1 MGISLGTI
9 AIGTLLLA
17 GIVLL
22 GAGIFAV
29 ALAKAGKR
37 TKTEGEEGLDT
48 RSRSLLRTF
57 DQEEQKVKSL
67 IQSHPHHPLVQGL
80 AMDLLAEI
88 EAMKSGSAEL
98 AEKSSR
104 LRQAS
109 IAQGRLQ
116 HQVQELTSRA
126 GRAQGAERA
135 GIDTSLQAKQSELAM
150 AEAAGEQSRELD
162 ARIESAAAE
171 LSLMRAKL
179 EQAALTDSYDS
190 DEDSLRSSL
199 NRLHS
204 LWSSAEEAQDFINLK
219 P

>member
-1 MGISLGTI
+1 MGISLGAV
-9 AIGTLLLA
+9 AIGVILLA

-29 ALAKAGKR
+29 ALANAGKR

-57 DQEEQKVKSL
+57 AQEEQKVKAL
-67 IQSHPHHPLVQGL
+67 VLAHPHHPVVQGL

-88 EAMKSGSAEL
+88 ETMKSGSARL
-98 AEKSSR
+98 AERSSR

-116 HQVQELTSRA
+116 HQVQELTARA
-126 GRAQGAERA
+126 SRAQGAEKGSIEA
-135 GIDTSLQAKQSELAM
+135 SLHAKQTELSM
-150 AEAAGEQSRELD
+150 AEAAGQQSRDLD
-162 ARIESAAAE
+162 AKIESAAAE

-179 EQAALTDSYDS
+179 EQAALTDTYDS
-190 DEDSLRSSL
+190 DEDSLRASL

>member
-1 MGISLGTI
+1 MGSI
-9 AIGTLLLA
+9 AIGIVLLA
-17 GIVLL
+17 GVVLL

-29 ALAKAGKR
+29 ALANAGKR
-37 TKTEGEEGLDT
+37 TKSDGEEGLDT
-48 RSRSLLRTF
+48 RSRTLLRTF
-57 DQEEQKVKSL
+57 DQEEQKVKTL

-88 EAMKSGSAEL
+88 EAMKSGSIKIAER
-98 AEKSSR
+98 SSR

-116 HQVQELTSRA
+116 HQVQELTARA
-126 GRAQGAERA
+126 SRAQGAEKS
-135 GIDTSLQAKQSELAM
+135 GIDASLQAKQGELSM
-150 AEAAGEQSRELD
+150 AEAAGQQSRELD
-162 ARIESAAAE
+162 AKIESAAAE

-179 EQAALTDSYDS
+179 EQAALTDTFDS
-190 DEDSLRSSL
+190 DEDGLRDSL

-204 LWSSAEEAQDFINLK
+204 LWSTAEEAQDFINLK